1 MKILFYGAGVIGSL
15 YASELFLYKDK
26 IKECINVEPDKYLIK
41 EKAQVEISSLARGK
55 RLEDIRRKGIIINH
69 YLQKK
74 ETIVHVP
81 VIETLEEDDVYDF
94 IFVIMRKNQ
103 VLEIL
108 PILQRNKSKNI
119 IFLGNNGTGIDDYQD
134 FITKERILL
143 GFPSAGGRRE
153 ENIIKSIHSEKGSI
167 TLGEMNGK
175 ISPRLLIIKKI
186 FEAANL
192 PVIFT
197 DNIDAW
203 LKCHIA
209 LVSPLANGIYYADG
223 DNYRLAKDKEGI
235 KLVIRAIK
243 EGFTVLKNLNIPIY
257 PDYVKKLD
265 RYPRFLQIFFLK
277 KILGSEKG
285 ELALRD
291 HAMAAVDEM
300 RQIADEFQ
308 EIIKKSSIPTPSIN
322 ILYKYIPRK

>member
-15 YASELFLYKDK
+15 YASELFSYKDI
-26 IKECINVEPDKYLIK
+26 IKECINDEEDKYQIEDKTL
-41 EKAQVEISSLARGK
+41 VEITILARGK
-55 RLEDIRRKGIIINH
+55 RLEGIKKNGIIIDH

-74 ETIVHVP
+74 ETIENVP
-81 VIETLEEDDVYDF
+81 VIETLEEEDVYDF

-108 PILQRNKSKNI
+108 PNLQRNKSKNI

-134 FITKERILL
+134 LISKERIIL

-153 ENIIKSIHSEKGSI
+153 GPIIKSIHSEKGSI
-167 TLGEMNGK
+167 TLGEINGE
-175 ISPRLLIIKKI
+175 ITPRLLLIKKI
-186 FEAANL
+186 FEAANFPTIL
-192 PVIFT
+192 T

-203 LKCHIA
+203 LKYHIA

-223 DNYRLAKDKEGI
+223 DNYRLAKDREGI

-243 EGFTVLKNLNIPIY
+243 EGFTVLKNLNIPIC
-257 PDYVKKLD
+257 PDYVKKLE
-265 RYPRFLQIFFLK
+265 RYPRFLQRFFLK

-291 HAMAAVDEM
+291 HAMAAIDEM

-308 EIIKKSSIPTPSIN
+308 EIIKKSSVPTPSIN
-322 ILYKYIPRK
+322 KLYEYIPRK

>member
-15 YASELFLYKDK
+15 YASELFTHKDK
-26 IKECINVEPDKYLIK
+26 IKEIINDETDKYPNFNTP
-41 EKAQVEISSLARGK
+41 QVEIYILARGK
-55 RLEDIRRKGIIINH
+55 RLEDIKKNGIMINH

-74 ETIVHVP
+74 ETIVNVP
-81 VIETLEEDDVYDF
+81 VIETLEENDVYDF

-103 VLEIL
+103 VLNIL
-108 PILQRNKSKNI
+108 PILQRNNSKNI
-119 IFLGNNGTGIDDYQD
+119 IFMGNNGTGIDDYQD
-134 FITKERILL
+134 VISKERIIL

-153 ENIIKSIHSEKGSI
+153 GPIIKSIHSEKGTI
-167 TLGEMNGK
+167 TLGEING
-175 ISPRLLIIKKI
+175 IITPRLLMIKKI
-186 FEAANL
+186 FEAANF

-203 LKCHIA
+203 LKYHIA
-209 LVSPLANGIYYADG
+209 LVSPLANGIYYANG
-223 DNYRLAKDKEGI
+223 DNYRLAKDKNGI
-235 KLVIRAIK
+235 KLVIQAIK
-243 EGFTVLKNLNIPIY
+243 EGFEVLKNLNIPIC
-257 PDYVKKLD
+257 PDYLKKLF
-265 RYPRFLQIFFLK
+265 RYPRFVQIFFLK

-308 EIIKKSSIPTPSIN
+308 EIIKKSSASTPSIKK
-322 ILYKYIPRK
+322 LYEYIPRK

>member
-15 YASELFLYKDK
+15 YASELLSHKDK
-26 IKECINVEPDKYLIK
+26 IKECINVETNKYPIKDKHL
-41 EKAQVEISSLARGK
+41 VDISILARGK
-55 RLEDIRRKGIIINH
+55 RLEDIRKNGIIINH

-74 ETIVHVP
+74 ETIVNVP

-143 GFPSAGGRRE
+143 GFPSAGGRIKD
-153 ENIIKSIHSEKGSI
+153 NIIKSIHSKKGSI

-277 KILGSEKG
+277 KIFGSEKG

-291 HAMAAVDEM
+291 HAMVAVDEM

-308 EIIKKSSIPTPSIN
+308 GIIKKSSIPTPTIN